1 MRNVVAL
8 LEGQNRTLISAVTD
22 ARTID
27 RRPYNEWLF
36 EQDKKLDVVDSFCYL
51 GDTIIAG
58 VGCDL
63 SVIMRVW
70 SAWGKFREFLPVLT
84 SRALS
89 YTTPGQTYSTHI
101 LPVLLYVSECLTP
114 SVNDLL
120 NWKVIILLWFGG
132 YVMCVGKT
140 AY

>member
-1 MRNVVAL
+1 MAL

-27 RRPYNEWLF
+27 RRPYNEWLC

-63 SVIMRVW
+63 SVIMRV
-70 SAWGKFREFLPVLT
+70 
-84 SRALS
+84 
-89 YTTPGQTYSTHI
+89 
-101 LPVLLYVSECLTP
+101 
-114 SVNDLL
+114 
-120 NWKVIILLWFGG
+120 
-132 YVMCVGKT
+132 
-140 AY
+140 

>member
-22 ARTID
+22 PRTID

-51 GDTIIAG
+51 GDTISAG

-63 SVIMRVW
+63 SVIMRV
-70 SAWGKFREFLPVLT
+70 
-84 SRALS
+84 
-89 YTTPGQTYSTHI
+89 
-101 LPVLLYVSECLTP
+101 
-114 SVNDLL
+114 
-120 NWKVIILLWFGG
+120 
-132 YVMCVGKT
+132 
-140 AY
+140 